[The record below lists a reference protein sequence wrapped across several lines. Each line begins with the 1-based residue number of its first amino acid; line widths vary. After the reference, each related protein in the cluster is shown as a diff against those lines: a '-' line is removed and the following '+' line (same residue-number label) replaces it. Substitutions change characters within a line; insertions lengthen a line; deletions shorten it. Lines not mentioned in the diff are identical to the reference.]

1 MCFIASPCSQV
12 VSYQASSS
20 LCAPPSL
27 SVMTNGPLLFIS
39 GNYRSSVSFFIWK
52 FFFFYLRI
60 NKISCYIDRTF
71 YLSSR
76 RVFNFSKRKRVRNAT
91 EPFTVFLVFI
101 CVRQSMESTPSCQDI
116 FALGKYD

>member
-12 VSYQASSS
+12 VSYQDSSS

-91 EPFTVFLVFI
+91 VLTVYCF
-101 CVRQSMESTPSCQDI
+101 PSVHMCPSVHGKHA
-116 FALGKYD
+116 FMSRYFRLG